1 MKNSV
6 RRLLCAALALL
17 LIFGAVEVPYLPA
30 DEQAADES
38 LLAILGLADPDAAG
52 HAAYAEEV
60 PPEPDSGDPASTNEA
75 SPDAEAVDESA
86 DETTAPETTGDPES
100 TATPNPTDGAPSN
113 YDAPAEDDEP
123 GDPQNSASPGDTT
136 DEEITENDV
145 QLTQGYARIASGS
158 SVRVASESSAS
169 ELAVLNAGAVYVE
182 EINETDSSAKI
193 CFAHEKLAYAAWADA
208 ADLTPLT
215 AEDLDAL
222 RIPPDAPTYGGH
234 ALPEPGARFILQLS
248 MEACPELSPGETAVS
263 VPSAEIS
270 ATEGSLLLHSMG

>member
-38 LLAILGLADPDAAG
+38 LLAILGLADPDPAG

-75 SPDAEAVDESA
+75 SPEAAAVDESA
-86 DETTAPETTGDPES
+86 DETPAPETTGDPES
-100 TATPNPTDGAPSN
+100 TATPNPTDGAPS
-113 YDAPAEDDEP
+113 DPDESDVP
-123 GDPQNSASPGDTT
+123 GDPQNSASPDDTT
-136 DEEITENDV
+136 DEEITENDA

-169 ELAVLNAGAVYVE
+169 ELAVLDAGAVYVA

-208 ADLTPLT
+208 A
-215 AEDLDAL
+215 
-222 RIPPDAPTYGGH
+222 
-234 ALPEPGARFILQLS
+234 
-248 MEACPELSPGETAVS
+248 
-263 VPSAEIS
+263 
-270 ATEGSLLLHSMG
+270 